1 MISLKQDIYI
11 TCPVAQGPSWR
22 RGHTERKSGKKG
34 WGAMEHCIPEI
45 ARPCLFSSQQMQPI
59 AHDQP
64 ETGTLN
70 ILSWKGKGF
79 MMPYPSLKITGI
91 LWLMKEEEAF
101 FFLSGIA
108 SDKILMFLWIQID
121 SLEIHTEHMC
131 AGMCWV
137 CALVPK
143 AEPGTQHM
151 VHVQVYAQ
159 TVLWRPSRTWH
170 THVWVCKHVLSVC
183 WYQAQNWAHSTC
195 VIVTHWRYTH
205 RTRVCRHVLRVCS
218 GA

>member
-1 MISLKQDIYI
+1 MGSDGTLYSRNSKALPLQFSAAATHCTRSAWNWHPQY
-11 TCPVAQGPSWR
+11 PVMKGERVHDALSFPEDYWHSMVDEGR
-22 RGHTERKSGKKG
+22 RG
-34 WGAMEHCIPEI
+34 IF
-45 ARPCLFSSQQMQPI
+45 FS
-59 AHDQP
+59 
-64 ETGTLN
+64 
-70 ILSWKGKGF
+70 
-79 MMPYPSLKITGI
+79 
-91 LWLMKEEEAF
+91 
-101 FFLSGIA
+101 SGIA